1 MIRKYKC
8 RGTFYIYV
16 LLNSDNYVK
25 IGITKNFDKRK
36 QSLSGSNGGGSIIT
50 DYFVS
55 PETYVYNLE
64 KIMHELFKD
73 YRIPNTEWFK
83 GIEFNEVVKQLQQ
96 LLSSEAYRRTNE
108 ELKLMN
114 CEEECL

>member
-1 MIRKYKC
+1 MAKRYKC
-8 RGTFYIYV
+8 RGSFYIFI
-16 LLNSDNYVK
+16 LLNSDNYVM

-50 DYFVS
+50 DYYVS
-55 PETYVYNLE
+55 DKTYVYNLE
-64 KIMHELFKD
+64 KIMHEIFKD

-83 GIEFNEVVKQLQQ
+83 GIPFDEVVKELQQ
-96 LLSSEAYRRTNE
+96 LFSSESYRRTNE
-108 ELKLMN
+108 ELRLMN

>member
-50 DYFVS
+50 DYYVS
-55 PETYVYNLE
+55 DKTYVYNLE
-64 KIMHELFKD
+64 KIMHEIFKD
-73 YRIPNTEWFK
+73 YRIPHTEWFK

-96 LLSSEAYRRTNE
+96 LLSSESYRRTNE
-108 ELKLMN
+108 ELRLVN
-114 CEEECL
+114 CGGYNL